1 LFCVSASKGCEG
13 AEPELV
19 AIVTLA
25 SSVDYTTS
33 NSSLKL
39 LLPLADP
46 AEMLRVP
53 AIPVGTLLSTTY
65 PISSRAPYI
74 LSLLRSQISSKDMM
88 DPDLLSKLVLNNFCT
103 VPAKVLL
110 QLTTAFRDG
119 GLRNRAGTFFFKQ
132 HLHKIKVPILAL
144 AGDEDLICP
153 PEAVYGMVISS
164 IFALLFRDEDFF
176 GIL

>member
-1 LFCVSASKGCEG
+1 MHYCSG
-13 AEPELV
+13 
-19 AIVTLA
+19 
-25 SSVDYTTS
+25 
-33 NSSLKL
+33 
-39 LLPLADP
+39 
-46 AEMLRVP
+46 
-53 AIPVGTLLSTTY
+53 
-65 PISSRAPYI
+65 
-74 LSLLRSQISSKDMM
+74 
-88 DPDLLSKLVLNNFCT
+88 T